1 MNITIRTAEIYGE
14 NVLLT
19 FVYYNKCLSLLVNII
34 CEWFVFQVLGS
45 TFKGLVKFVES
56 SHLFLFFQQET
67 FPKLQQDVFKDFQGH
82 VSPRVNLFCRGT
94 FHLQK
99 KKKMYSFVQQIF
111 TELPICPWVSG
122 GEGWWWKTKI
132 HKSLSTALKEFAVLK
147 QARSIHK

>member
-99 KKKMYSFVQQIF
+99 KKKCIHLFSRYLLSYQSVLGCLGGRDGGGRQRY
-111 TELPICPWVSG
+111 TRVCPQLLR
-122 GEGWWWKTKI
+122 
-132 HKSLSTALKEFAVLK
+132 SLQF
-147 QARSIHK
+147 